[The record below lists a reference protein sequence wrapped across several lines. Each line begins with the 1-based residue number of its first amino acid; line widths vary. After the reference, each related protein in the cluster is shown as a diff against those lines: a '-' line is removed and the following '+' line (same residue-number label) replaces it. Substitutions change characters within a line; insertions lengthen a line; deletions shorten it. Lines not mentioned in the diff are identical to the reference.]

1 MLSHIHLRNFAIIE
15 TLDLELKTGMT
26 ALTGETGAGK
36 SILIDAIGLVLGDR
50 AESGVVRHGADKA
63 EITLTVE
70 LDDTPSAQAWL
81 AEQDLSDDN
90 DDDQCIL
97 RRVITANGKSR
108 AWINGSPCNLSMLR
122 QLGEQLVD
130 IHGQH
135 EHQSLMKKDMQRQML
150 DDFAGGDLTKGSTS
164 QKNKQQK
171 LLFKT
176 AATYNEWKA
185 IKTKLDLIS
194 SQNSN
199 HQAKL
204 DLLRFQ
210 TQELDELQLTEG
222 ESYKLDEEHARLSN
236 AGQLLE
242 TSSQSVLKLY
252 DNDGNNDNEQSI
264 YSMIS
269 CVLQQL
275 EDSSQLDASLKE
287 PLEILQST
295 QIQIQEATDL
305 LRRYQES
312 VGLDPERL
320 DWVNNRLTTIHE
332 LSRKHQTKPEFL
344 FEKWQALQA
353 ELNELDS
360 DEYDL
365 DALQEKLES
374 CEQAYMDTAK
384 KLSKARNKAAQQ
396 LSQGVSE
403 AMQTLGMEGGCFVI
417 AIQPSEKFS
426 SHGMDNIEFQV
437 SANPGQPLKP
447 IIKVAS
453 GGELSRISLAIQ
465 MIAAQRITLPALI
478 FDEVDSGIGGGI
490 AEIVGQ
496 QLRKLGI
503 DRQVLCVTHLPQV
516 ASQAHNHY
524 KVTKLKGENSTSTG
538 MIVLDDKQR
547 IEEVARMMGGVD
559 ITESTLNLASEMLN
573 QKAA

>member
-1 MLSHIHLRNFAIIE
+1 MLSHIHLKNFAIIKK
-15 TLDLELKTGMT
+15 LDLELKSGMT

-50 AESGVVRHGADKA
+50 ADSGVVRHGAEKA

-70 LDDTPSAQAWL
+70 LSDTPTARAWL
-81 AEQDLSDDN
+81 AEQDLSDSNEN

-97 RRVITANGKSR
+97 RRIITATGKSR

-135 EHQSLMKKDMQRQML
+135 EHQSLMKKDMQRKML
-150 DDFAGGDLTKGSTS
+150 DNFCDVDNS
-164 QKNKQQK
+164 QKK
-171 LLFKT
+171 LLSKT
-176 AATYNEWKA
+176 AIAYKEWVS
-185 IKTKLDLIS
+185 IKSKLESLS
-194 SQNSN
+194 NQNSE

-210 TQELDELQLTEG
+210 TQELDALQLAEN
-222 ESYKLDEEHARLSN
+222 EAIQLDEEHAKLSN

-242 TSSQSVLKLY
+242 ISAQSVAELY
-252 DNDGNNDNEQSI
+252 DNESQTIYGN
-264 YSMIS
+264 IS
-269 CVLQQL
+269 NIIQKL
-275 EDSSQLDASLKE
+275 EEGLQLDTSLKE
-287 PLEILQST
+287 PIEMLQSA
-295 QIQIQEATDL
+295 QIQIQEASDI
-305 LRRYQES
+305 LRNYQDS

-320 DWVNNRLTTIHE
+320 DWINHRLTTLHE
-332 LSRKHQTKPEFL
+332 LSRKHQTKPELL
-344 FEKWQALQA
+344 FEKWQSLQLELE
-353 ELNELDS
+353 ELNS

-374 CEQAYMDTAK
+374 AEKAYLSISIL
-384 KLSKARNKAAQQ
+384 LSKARKKSAKQ
-396 LSQGVSE
+396 LSQGVSD
-403 AMQTLGMEGGCFVI
+403 AMQTLGMEGGIFVVSI
-417 AIQPSEKFS
+417 ETTDNFTA
-426 SHGMDNIEFQV
+426 HGIDNIVFEV

-447 IIKVAS
+447 IVKVAS

-490 AEIVGQ
+490 AEVVGQ
-496 QLRKLGI
+496 QLRKLGNSH
-503 DRQVLCVTHLPQV
+503 QVLCVTHLPQV

-524 KVTKLKGENSTSTG
+524 KVTKQKEQDSTSTG
-538 MIVLDDKQR
+538 MIILNENER
-547 IEEVARMMGGVD
+547 IEEVARMMGGIE
-559 ITESTLNLASEMLN
+559 ITTSTLNLAQEMLSER
-573 QKAA
+573 AA

>member
-1 MLSHIHLRNFAIIE
+1 MLSHIYLNNFAIIE
-15 TLDLELKTGMT
+15 KLDLELKSGMT

-70 LDDTPSAQAWL
+70 INDTPTAQQWL
-81 AEQDLSDDN
+81 SDQDLIEAG
-90 DDDQCIL
+90 DDQCIL

-108 AWINGSPCNLSMLR
+108 AWINGTPCNLGMLR

-150 DDFAGGDLTKGSTS
+150 DDYAENL
-164 QKNKQQK
+164 QQRERTANAYNNWKTLHKK
-171 LLFKT
+171 LERL
-176 AATYNEWKA
+176 
-185 IKTKLDLIS
+185 S
-194 SQNSN
+194 SQNSD

-210 TQELDELQLTEG
+210 TQELDELQLTEN
-222 ESYKLDEEHARLSN
+222 ESQQLDKEHARLSN
-236 AGQLLE
+236 AGQLIDA
-242 TSSQSVLKLY
+242 TSQSVMQLY
-252 DNDGNNDNEQSI
+252 DADEQSV
-264 YSMIS
+264 YSSIS
-269 CVLQQL
+269 DILKHL
-275 EDSSQLDASLKE
+275 ESGVELDKSLKE
-287 PLEILQST
+287 PFEMLQNA
-295 QIQIQEATDL
+295 QIQIQEAADN

-320 DWVNNRLTTIHE
+320 DWVNKRLSTLHD
-332 LSRKHQTKPEFL
+332 LSRKHQTTPDLL
-344 FEKWQALQA
+344 FSKWQSLQA

-365 DALQEKLES
+365 DALQEKLLEH
-374 CEQAYMDTAK
+374 EKHYLDNAK
-384 KLSKARNKAAQQ
+384 KLTAARKKSATQ
-396 LSQGVSE
+396 LSKGVTA
-403 AMQTLGMEGGCFVI
+403 AMQELGMEGG
-417 AIQPSEKFS
+417 QFS
-426 SHGMDNIEFQV
+426 IDFKENEIFSTHGTDNIEFQV
-437 SANPGQPLKP
+437 SANPGQPLKSLV
-447 IIKVAS
+447 KVAS

-490 AEIVGQ
+490 AEVVGR
-496 QLRKLGI
+496 QLRKLGHN
-503 DRQVLCVTHLPQV
+503 RQVLCVTHLPQV

-524 KVTKLKGENSTSTG
+524 KVTKIKGKDSTSTG
-538 MIVLDDKQR
+538 MLVLDQDQR
-547 IEEVARMMGGVD
+547 IQETARMMGGIE
-559 ITESTLNLASEMLN
+559 ITESTLNLAKEML
-573 QKAA
+573 ATP

>member
-1 MLSHIHLRNFAIIE
+1 MLSHIYLKNFAIIE
-15 TLDLELKTGMT
+15 KLDLELKSGMT

-36 SILIDAIGLVLGDR
+36 SILVDAIGLVLGDR

-63 EITLTVE
+63 EITLTIE
-70 LDDTPSAQAWL
+70 LDDTPSAQTWL
-81 AEQDLSDDN
+81 AEQDLLEECGNSDS
-90 DDDQCIL
+90 QCIL

-150 DDFAGGDLTKGSTS
+150 DDFADVENS
-164 QKNKQQK
+164 QQK

-176 AATYNEWKA
+176 ATAYNEWKA
-185 IKTKLDLIS
+185 IKSKLDLLKN
-194 SQNSN
+194 QNSD

-204 DLLRFQ
+204 DLLQFQ
-210 TQELDELQLTEG
+210 TQELDELQLVEN
-222 ESYKLDEEHARLSN
+222 EAEQLDEEHARLSN
-236 AGQLLE
+236 AGELINV
-242 TSSQSVLKLY
+242 SSQSVLQLY
-252 DNDGNNDNEQSI
+252 DADEQSI
-264 YSMIS
+264 YSKVS
-269 CVLQQL
+269 NVLLKL
-275 EDSSQLDASLKE
+275 EDGKQLDAAFKE
-287 PLEILQST
+287 PLELLQSA
-295 QIQIQEATDL
+295 QIQIQEASDL
-305 LRRYQES
+305 LRHYQES
-312 VGLDPERL
+312 IGLDPERL
-320 DWVNNRLTTIHE
+320 EWVNIRLTTLHA
-332 LSRKHQTKPEFL
+332 LSRKHQTKPELL
-344 FEKWQALQA
+344 FNKWQSLQA

-360 DEYDL
+360 DEYDI
-365 DALQEKLES
+365 DALQEKYETSKRQYLNI
-374 CEQAYMDTAK
+374 AK
-384 KLSKARNKAAQQ
+384 KLSTARRKSALH
-396 LSQGVSE
+396 LSKGVSE
-403 AMQTLGMEGGCFVI
+403 AMQKLGMEGGIFVI
-417 AIQPSEKFS
+417 ALEQSDNFT

-496 QLRKLGI
+496 QLRKLGSN
-503 DRQVLCVTHLPQV
+503 RQVLCVTHLPQV

-524 KVTKLKGENSTSTG
+524 KVTKIKSKESTSTG
-538 MIVLDDKQR
+538 MLVLDDNQR
-547 IEEVARMMGGVD
+547 IEEVARMMGGVE
-559 ITESTLNLASEMLN
+559 ITKSTLNLAQEMLN
-573 QKAA
+573 EKAA

>member
-1 MLSHIHLRNFAIIE
+1 MLSHIHLKNFAIIE

-50 AESGVVRHGADKA
+50 AENGVVRHGADKA

-70 LDDTPSAQAWL
+70 LDDTPSAQTWL
-81 AEQDLSDDN
+81 AEQDLSEDN
-90 DDDQCIL
+90 DGNQCIL

-108 AWINGSPCNLSMLR
+108 AWINGSPCNLSILR

-135 EHQSLMKKDMQRQML
+135 EHQSLMKKDMQRKLL
-150 DDFAGGDLTKGSTS
+150 DDFANVDNS
-164 QKNKQQK
+164 QQK
-171 LLFKT
+171 LLLKT
-176 AATYNEWKA
+176 ATAYDEWKTLKA
-185 IKTKLDLIS
+185 KLENLSDH
-194 SQNSN
+194 NSA

-210 TQELDELQLTEG
+210 TQELDDLQLTEN
-222 ESYKLDEEHARLSN
+222 EATQLDDEYARLSN

-252 DNDGNNDNEQSI
+252 DADEQSI
-264 YSMIS
+264 YSSIS
-269 CVLQQL
+269 TVLQQL
-275 EDSSQLDASLKE
+275 EGGSQLDEKLKE
-287 PLEILQST
+287 PLEILQSV
-295 QIQIQEATDL
+295 QIQIQEASDQ
-305 LRRYQES
+305 LRHYQES

-320 DWVNNRLTTIHE
+320 DWVNSRLATLHE
-332 LSRKHQTKPEFL
+332 LSRKHQTKPELL
-344 FEKWQALQA
+344 FTKWQSLNK
-353 ELNELDS
+353 ELKELDS

-365 DALQEKLES
+365 DALQEKLAISEL
-374 CEQAYMDTAK
+374 AYLNQAK
-384 KLSKARNKAAQQ
+384 KLSKVRNKVAQQ
-396 LSQGVSE
+396 LSQGVSK
-403 AMQTLGMEGGCFVI
+403 AMQQLGMEGGRFVI
-417 AIQPSEKFS
+417 TLEKKENFS
-426 SHGMDNIEFQV
+426 AHGMDNIEFQV

-490 AEIVGQ
+490 AEVVGQ

-524 KVTKLKGENSTSTG
+524 KVTKIKSEQSTSTG
-538 MIVLDDKQR
+538 MLVLDDNQR
-547 IEEVARMMGGVD
+547 IEEVARMMGGIE

-573 QKAA
+573 EKAA

>member
-1 MLSHIHLRNFAIIE
+1 MLSHIHLKNFAIIE
-15 TLDLELKTGMT
+15 KLDLELKTGMT

-90 DDDQCIL
+90 DGDQCIL
-97 RRVITANGKSR
+97 RRVITSNGKSR

-135 EHQSLMKKDMQRQML
+135 EHQSLMKKDMQRKLL
-150 DDFAGGDLTKGSTS
+150 DDFSNIDNS
-164 QKNKQQK
+164 QQK

-176 AATYNEWKA
+176 AAAFNEWKA
-185 IKTKLDLIS
+185 LKTKLENLSDH
-194 SQNSN
+194 NSA

-210 TQELDELQLTEG
+210 TQELDDLQLTET
-222 ESYKLDEEHARLSN
+222 EATQLDEEHARLSN

-252 DNDGNNDNEQSI
+252 DADDQSI
-264 YSMIS
+264 YSNIS
-269 CVLQQL
+269 TVLQQL
-275 EDSSQLDASLKE
+275 EDGTQLDAKLKE
-287 PLEILQST
+287 PLEILQSV
-295 QIQIQEATDL
+295 QIQIQEASDQ
-305 LRRYQES
+305 LRHYQDS

-320 DWVNNRLTTIHE
+320 NWVNSRLATLHE
-332 LSRKHQTKPEFL
+332 LSRKHQTKPELL
-344 FEKWQALQA
+344 FSKWQSLHK
-353 ELNELDS
+353 ELKELDS

-365 DALQEKLES
+365 DALQEKLAISELAYLT
-374 CEQAYMDTAK
+374 QAS
-384 KLSKARNKAAQQ
+384 KLTKVRNQVAQQ
-396 LSQGVSE
+396 LSQGVSK
-403 AMQTLGMEGGCFVI
+403 AMQKLGMEGGRFVI
-417 AIQPSEKFS
+417 SLQPYENFS

-496 QLRKLGI
+496 QLRKLGSN
-503 DRQVLCVTHLPQV
+503 RQVLCVTHLPQV

-524 KVTKLKGENSTSTG
+524 KVTKIKGDQSTSTG
-538 MIVLDDKQR
+538 MLVLDDNQR
-547 IEEVARMMGGVD
+547 IKEVARMMGGIE

-573 QKAA
+573 EKAA